1 MPRVGDQA
9 LTQAGLKERWAL
21 FPQISSSG
29 ETDVNTKARGPRGQ
43 EKVSHRAG
51 GWLHTHLLTGVAE
64 VCKGELADKPR
75 EGAKPAAESTQYS
88 QPPRLTVNKSLG
100 VGKRSQEE
108 RGGRLREQLLLRP
121 HSLLKQLWREDY
133 SPALTCLKSP
143 HSLVQPATGS

>member
-43 EKVSHRAG
+43 EKVDHRAG

-75 EGAKPAAESTQYS
+75 EGAKPAAESALHS

-100 VGKRSQEE
+100 AEKRSQE
-108 RGGRLREQLLLRP
+108 GGG
-121 HSLLKQLWREDY
+121 
-133 SPALTCLKSP
+133 
-143 HSLVQPATGS
+143 GSESSFY